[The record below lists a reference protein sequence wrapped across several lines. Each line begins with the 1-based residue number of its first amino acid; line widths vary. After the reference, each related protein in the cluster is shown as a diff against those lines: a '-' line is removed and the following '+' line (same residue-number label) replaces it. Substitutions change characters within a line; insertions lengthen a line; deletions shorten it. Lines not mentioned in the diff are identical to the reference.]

1 MRILICGTR
10 NRQPVEILRKIIDL
24 FPVGTVVIHGDA
36 RGVDSTAG
44 QIASQR
50 GLKVEVY
57 PAQWKVYGPRVAGPK
72 RNQQMLEAK
81 PDIVIAVH
89 NEPGLG
95 KGTADMVRRSRGA
108 GLPVFVFGC

>member
-24 FPVGTVVIHGDA
+24 FPVGTVVIHGGA

-44 QIASQR
+44 QVASQR
-50 GLKVEVY
+50 GLKTEVHL
-57 PAQWKVYGPRVAGPK
+57 AEWDIYGPGAGPK